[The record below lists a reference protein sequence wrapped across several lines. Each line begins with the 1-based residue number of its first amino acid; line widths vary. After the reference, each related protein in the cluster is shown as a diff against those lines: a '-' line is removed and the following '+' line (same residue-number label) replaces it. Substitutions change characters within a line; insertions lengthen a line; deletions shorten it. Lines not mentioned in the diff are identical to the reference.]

1 MPVSRP
7 SPTPPQSPAS
17 SPPPKRRASGTASQK
32 SADFPDPHLDPMTT
46 ELIGWIAAIIL
57 LATIARQ
64 VYSQWRDR
72 TSLGVSKRLFV
83 GQIMAS
89 VGFVVYSWLLRN
101 WVFLVTNVLMLGTA
115 LLGQWIYLHNK
126 RCQKLACKR
135 RHEGAGVVE
144 L

>member
-1 MPVSRP
+1 
-7 SPTPPQSPAS
+7 
-17 SPPPKRRASGTASQK
+17 
-32 SADFPDPHLDPMTT
+32 MTT

-57 LATIARQ
+57 LATIVRQ

-72 TSLGVSKRLFV
+72 TSLGVSKWLFV

-101 WVFLVTNVLMLGTA
+101 WVFLVTNVLMLVTA

-126 RCQKLACKR
+126 RREGLAQ
-135 RHEGAGVVE
+135 
-144 L
+144 